1 MLKFI
6 SNRIS
11 YYTLTTSHKIIGILY
26 GYMGYIAGILGY
38 IISMLIRM
46 ELNTQGLSIV
56 RKVKEVT
63 IYNNWIT
70 IHGLI
75 MLFVFIM
82 PIGIGFYGN
91 YLIPILIGTSE
102 LSMPR
107 MNGISF
113 WMLIVG
119 VVIFVV
125 SNVLMSK
132 PISSGWTLYPPLS
145 TRDADNVGVNI
156 DLSLLVVH
164 VLGISSTIGSVNYV
178 TTNKYSRH
186 IGLVLMNINIYN
198 FSIII
203 TSLLLIGSLPI
214 LGVAITGLLL
224 DRNINSTI
232 YDVIGDPVLYQHL
245 FWFFGHPEVYVIIL
259 PIFGL
264 VSLILT
270 SIIHKDIF
278 GREGMIYCIISIGV
292 VGYFVWAH
300 HMFTVGMDIDS
311 RAYFSI
317 ATSIISIPTSVKIFS
332 YINTWSSG
340 KGHKGSNSSWSFFS
354 FIICF
359 CFGGFTGLLLSSAN
373 LDIILHDTYFVV
385 GHFHTVLS
393 LASIFGLLIAHYF
406 FLPLLF
412 SYSIYESF
420 SFYHTFLLLIGAL
433 LIFYPMHLAGLSG
446 MARRVP
452 EYADFYIPFMTV
464 SFHGTILLIY
474 STITF
479 IRSFYQYLS
488 HITHSN
494 YL

>member
-1 MLKFI
+1 MLEKLI
-6 SNRIS
+6 SK
-11 YYTLTTSHKIIGILY
+11 YTLTTSHKIIGILY
-26 GYMGYIAGILGY
+26 GYMGYIGGILGY
-38 IISMLIRM
+38 IISMFIRM
-46 ELNTQGLSIV
+46 ELNTQGLAIV

-75 MLFVFIM
+75 MIFVFIM
-82 PIGIGFYGN
+82 PVAIGYYGN
-91 YLIPILIGTSE
+91 YLIPMLIGTSE

-119 VVIFVV
+119 VVIFVI

-178 TTNKYSRH
+178 TTNKYNRH
-186 IGLVLMNINIYN
+186 IGLTLMNINIYN
-198 FSIII
+198 FSIIV
-203 TSLLLIGSLPI
+203 TSILLIGSLPI

-264 VSLILT
+264 TSLILT

-300 HMFTVGMDIDS
+300 HMFTVGLDIDS
-311 RAYFSI
+311 RSYFSI
-317 ATSIISIPTSVKIFS
+317 ATSIISIPTSVKMFS
-332 YINTWSSG
+332 YINTWASG
-340 KGHKGSNSSWSFFS
+340 RGYRGNNSSWSFFS
-354 FIICF
+354 FLICF
-359 CFGGFTGLLLSSAN
+359 CFGGFTGLLLSSAS

-393 LASIFGLLIAHYF
+393 LAATFGLLIAHYF
-406 FLPLLF
+406 FLPIFF
-412 SYSIYESF
+412 SYSIFESF
-420 SFYHTFLLLIGAL
+420 SFYHTFLLLVGAL
-433 LIFYPMHLAGLSG
+433 LVFYPMHLAGLSG

-452 EYADFYIPFMTV
+452 EYADFFIPFVTV
-464 SFHGTILLIY
+464 GFHGTLLLIF

-479 IRSFYQYLS
+479 IRSYYIYLS
-488 HITHSN
+488 HVNHSN

>member
-1 MLKFI
+1 M
-6 SNRIS
+6 
-11 YYTLTTSHKIIGILY
+11 IGILY

-38 IISMLIRM
+38 IISMFIRM

-82 PIGIGFYGN
+82 PVGIGFYGN
-91 YLIPILIGTSE
+91 YLIPLLIGTSE

-119 VVIFVV
+119 VVIFVI

-145 TRDADNVGVNI
+145 TRDADNIGVNI

-164 VLGISSTIGSVNYV
+164 VLGLSSTIGSVNYV
-178 TTNKYSRH
+178 TTNKYNRH
-186 IGLVLMNINIYN
+186 VGLVLMNINIYN
-198 FSIII
+198 FAIII
-203 TSLLLIGSLPI
+203 TSLLLIGALPI

-232 YDVIGDPVLYQHL
+232 YDVIGDPVLYQHI

-311 RAYFSI
+311 RSYFSI

-340 KGHKGSNSSWSFFS
+340 KGYKGSNSSWSFFS

-359 CFGGFTGLLLSSAN
+359 TFGGFTGLLLSSAN

-393 LASIFGLLIAHYF
+393 LASVFGLIVAHYY

-412 SYSIYESF
+412 SYSIFESF
-420 SFYHTFLLLIGAL
+420 SFYHTFLLLIGAMM
-433 LIFYPMHLAGLSG
+433 IFYPMHLAGLSG
-446 MARRVP
+446 MARRIP
-452 EYADFYIPFMTV
+452 EYADYFIPFMTV
-464 SFHGTILLIY
+464 GFHGTIMLMY
-474 STITF
+474 STIVF
-479 IRSFYQYLS
+479 IRSYYIYLS
-488 HITHSN
+488 N
-494 YL
+494 MVYNGYM